1 MHARAQFVMLVTL
14 MLTQTRLRIRPG
26 AVARTLGL
34 ASMTTLATATL
45 LLGCPAP
52 RREMRD
58 AALSDAPRIS
68 PRTLIAQSE
77 SNITMDLGAETTIRV
92 LLRDEVTGAPL
103 SNQAVRFG
111 IEGNA
116 RGATLRE
123 LDVWTGSAGIAEVAL
138 VAGSAPTM
146 FTVRASSEGVTSLA
160 FTVSVG
166 VSFGMLRV
174 DVEAMHTNTVDSYLA
189 RVALGTSCDA
199 LDPMAVVATRTV
211 GTEFPSADFANL
223 ATGVAW
229 TIDVRGVSRDGTV
242 TARGCVDDLSVRSE
256 MTTTVR
262 VPVVDRT
269 LELSPQYAV
278 TMSFD
283 ASEATAAEALMLGLT
298 ADDAFTSAGL
308 LLDALDAELEAERLL
323 EPRTRLVEA
332 RRAGLD
338 LSVATELA
346 ARETSFAREF
356 SELTGAVDESLRA
369 TTLEGTLVLA
379 PARLEF
385 SRGTLGES
393 HFTSTI
399 PTTLGGL
406 TSRGDAVVVESASV
420 GLRASTLW
428 LTALRIESTRADS
441 PLQDGPL
448 CSQLTTLVNDLGFTA
463 CTDAC
468 VAATCSRA
476 AELAVSAL
484 EARALAADTGL
495 AAITFNVAL
504 VASDAD
510 RDFVAETLASPD
522 FTARWQTRDALT
534 TMPLTVRWA
543 ASSNAPL

>member
-1 MHARAQFVMLVTL
+1 MHARAQFVMLGTL
-14 MLTQTRLRIRPG
+14 MLHQTRLRIRPG

-45 LLGCPAP
+45 LLGCAAP
-52 RREMRD
+52 HHELRD
-58 AALSDAPRIS
+58 AAPSDAPRIS
-68 PRTLIAQSE
+68 PRALVAQSQ
-77 SNITMDLGAETTIRV
+77 SNVTMDLGAETTIRV
-92 LLRDEVTGAPL
+92 LLRDELTGASL

-111 IEGNA
+111 IDGNS

-123 LDVWTGSAGIAEVAL
+123 LDVRTDSAGIAQVAL
-138 VAGSAPTM
+138 VAGSAPTI
-146 FTVRASSEGVTSLA
+146 FTVRASSDAATSLA

-166 VSFGMLRV
+166 VSFGTLRV
-174 DVEAMHTNTVDSYLA
+174 DVDAMHTSTVDSYLA

-199 LDPMAVVATRTV
+199 LDPMDVVATRTV
-211 GTEFPSADFANL
+211 GPEFPSADFANL

-242 TARGCVDDLSVRSE
+242 TARGCMDSLTVRSE

-262 VPVVDRT
+262 VPVIDRT
-269 LELSPQYAV
+269 IELSPRYTV
-278 TMSFD
+278 TLSFD
-283 ASEATAAEALMLGLT
+283 ASEATASQALILLPA
-298 ADDAFTSAGL
+298 ADDAFTSATL
-308 LLDALDAELEAERLL
+308 LLDALDAEFEAERLL

-346 ARETSFAREF
+346 VRETSFAREL
-356 SELTGAVDESLRA
+356 SELSGAVGESLRA

-393 HFTSTI
+393 HFTSAI

-406 TSRGDAVVVESASV
+406 TRRGDTVIVENASI

-441 PLQDGPL
+441 RLQDGPL
-448 CSQLTTLVNDLGFTA
+448 CGQLATLITNHGFTA

-468 VAATCSRA
+468 LAATCSRA
-476 AELAVSAL
+476 AGLAVNAL
-484 EARALAADTGL
+484 EARAIAADTGL

-504 VASDAD
+504 AASDVD
-510 RDFVAETLASPD
+510 RDFVAETLDSPD

-534 TMPLTVRWA
+534 TAPLTVRWT
-543 ASSNAPL
+543 ASSSALL